1 MVPSAPTASV
11 TYANP
16 GTYNAILYTIGGG
29 CNLFDSAFVAITVNP
44 TPNVSVTG
52 SSEICNG
59 SSTVLTAS
67 GATSYTWSPAAGL
80 SGTTGASVTAS
91 PTSNTT
97 YVVSGTQG
105 SCTNETYISIDV
117 LNPPLANIAFVD
129 STVACPTTVV
139 LDGSNSTD
147 ATNFS
152 WSIPGG
158 TPATSNASAP
168 SINFSTD
175 GPVSITL
182 ITENSCGSDTTT
194 FSMDVLT
201 TCSAGLEENSWSLPI
216 YFDPIQ
222 TQLIVTNPDNLS
234 GYQVGIYNE
243 MGQLLKEQAVELTG
257 QTTIPVTKLAAGIY
271 FAKIYNANGNQQT
284 VKFRML

>member
-1 MVPSAPTASV
+1 
-11 TYANP
+11 
-16 GTYNAILYTIGGG
+16 
-29 CNLFDSAFVAITVNP
+29 
-44 TPNVSVTG
+44 
-52 SSEICNG
+52 
-59 SSTVLTAS
+59 
-67 GATSYTWSPAAGL
+67 
-80 SGTTGASVTAS
+80 
-91 PTSNTT
+91 
-97 YVVSGTQG
+97 
-105 SCTNETYISIDV
+105 
-117 LNPPLANIAFVD
+117 LANIAFVD

-201 TCSAGLEENSWSLPI
+201 TCSAGIAEGDLSLQI
-216 YFDPIQ
+216 FFDPNQ
-222 TQLIVTNPDNLS
+222 KQLVVSNPENMT
-234 GYQVGIYNE
+234 GFQVAVYNQL
-243 MGQLLKEQAVELTG
+243 GQLLQRKEIDPFG
-257 QTTIPVTKLAAGIY
+257 QTIIAGSNLASGVYIAHLC
-271 FAKIYNANGNQQT
+271 NQNGSQQT
-284 VKFRML
+284 VKFRVL